1 MCRHRN
7 SPACLL
13 LLVREVGGAGDA
25 IWLRD
30 RSRVVITVDGFTNPL
45 AELLANVN
53 GDGVA
58 KEVPK
63 LEISRRGLD
72 DHTRRRP
79 SVGLPAHL
87 LIGIGID
94 DQGKDTGGIFE
105 FAATVAAY
113 RFADG
118 AALDV
123 HIVPVFGG
131 RDRVGDHALG
141 VVEPVTGRY

>member
-13 LLVREVGGAGDA
+13 LLVREVGGASDA

-30 RSRVVITVDGFTNPL
+30 RSRVVITVDGLTNPL

-79 SVGLPAHL
+79 SVGLAAHL
-87 LIGIGID
+87 LVGIAVD
-94 DQGKDTGGIFE
+94 DQGKDCGGIFE
-105 FAATVAAY
+105 FAATVSACGT
-113 RFADG
+113 FADG
-118 AALDV
+118 AA
-123 HIVPVFGG
+123 
-131 RDRVGDHALG
+131 
-141 VVEPVTGRY
+141 